1 MQDCSYVCASPKMAN
16 VVRMLTLVK
25 MAKLWDGHDAPS
37 TIRLPKFAPIIG
49 KVRIFGNT
57 TSNTPFQTYPKISK
71 IWNQKNF
78 PK

>member
-49 KVRIFGNT
+49 KVRIFRKYYEQHPL
-57 TSNTPFQTYPKISK
+57 SDLP
-71 IWNQKNF
+71 
-78 PK
+78 